1 MATLLR
7 GEAPAV
13 LQAAEHAQY
22 QGAYRPPG
30 IPLAEVRRGPYD
42 GTRGAVHR
50 GANGEL
56 PKLLPLANGRI
67 VYEYDRTGPDG
78 IAIYRYSPRLSP
90 AHRGLMDGIAEVY
103 AEHKLMK
110 GQG

>member
-7 GEAPAV
+7 GEVPAI

-42 GTRGAVHR
+42 GTRIAVR
-50 GANGEL
+50 PEANGEL
-56 PKLLPLANGRI
+56 PQVLTMANGRI
-67 VYEYDRTGPDG
+67 VYERDHPRPDG
-78 IAIYRYSPRLSP
+78 TAVYRYSPRLSP
-90 AHRGLMDGIAEVY
+90 AHRGLMDGVAEVY
-103 AEHKLMK
+103 AEHKLK
-110 GQG
+110 GRKG